1 MFNSS
6 IEGFLRGTTASSIA
20 EVFLWVILGVLIFAL
35 YKANQG
41 KQSQF
46 TYQAPNILTS
56 LGILGTF
63 TGIVIGLLDF
73 NFGSAEDINQSI
85 PTLLGGLKTAFI
97 TSLAGMAAAIVFK
110 GADSLYFAEQ
120 RQKAEDPDEVTPNH
134 IHAELK
140 ASNENLLA
148 LKKALAGE
156 EDSSLVGVMKLA
168 RADQREAF
176 EKQEK
181 YSRQFAED
189 LFHEMRNFA
198 DILSKSAT
206 ETVVEALKQVIVE
219 FNEKLTEQFGDNF
232 KRLDESVKKL
242 VDWQKQYM
250 EQMEQM
256 AEHYGEG
263 VKAIDATKVAVVE
276 IGDKTAEIPKSMAEM
291 QTVLQV
297 NQHQIQELQR
307 HLEAFVEMKVQA
319 REAIPDIQGQLDHV
333 TKKLAEAADA
343 MESSLREGAGEF
355 GKSVELTNQS
365 MRDVASNVA
374 SNADEIK
381 EKLTDSSE
389 SIAAATRD
397 MMDSLEKGADSLRTS
412 VNESIDGALQ
422 GIRDSIEKSVGSME
436 SELNRVI
443 KDAGVGI
450 EDANKAM
457 VQHLQSS
464 ARDLQQSLES
474 SVDEVLGS
482 VRDSIGKAVTA
493 IPNQV
498 QESVDTVGKGI
509 SKQVE
514 IMDQQ
519 MSEEVTRVITNMGGA
534 LARVTERFTSDYSQL
549 IQQMEAVLR
558 NQPDQR
564 P

>member
-1 MFNSS
+1 MLNNW
-6 IEGFLRGTTASSIA
+6 IEGLLRGTTAASIA
-20 EVFLWVILGVLIFAL
+20 ELFLWAILGVLGFAV
-35 YKANQG
+35 YIANQG

-56 LGILGTF
+56 IGILGTF

-97 TSLAGMAAAIVFK
+97 TSLAGMLAAIIFK
-110 GADSLYFAEQ
+110 ALDSLHFAAK
-120 RQKAEDPDEVTPNH
+120 RQMAEEPDEVTPNH
-134 IHAELK
+134 IHSELK

-181 YSRQFAED
+181 RHQEFAKD
-189 LFHEMRNFA
+189 LFDEMRNFA

-206 ETVVEALKQVIVE
+206 ETVIDALRQVIVE
-219 FNEKLTEQFGDNF
+219 FNQNLTEQFGENF

-242 VDWQKQYM
+242 VDWQQQYM
-250 EQMEQM
+250 EQMEKM

-276 IGDKTAEIPKSMAEM
+276 IGEKSAEIPKSMAEM
-291 QTVLQV
+291 KNVLQV

-333 TKKLAEAADA
+333 TKKLAEAAEA
-343 MESSLREGAGEF
+343 MENSLREGAGEF

-381 EKLTDSSE
+381 EKLTDSSD
-389 SIAAATRD
+389 SIASATRD
-397 MMDSLEKGADSLRTS
+397 MMDSLEKGADLLRVS
-412 VNESIDGALQ
+412 VNESIDGALN

-457 VQHLQSS
+457 VQHLQTS
-464 ARDLQQSLES
+464 ARDLQTSLSNAVEEILS
-474 SVDEVLGS
+474 D
-482 VRDSIGKAVTA
+482 VRTTLQKTLNAV
-493 IPNQV
+493 PNQV
-498 QESVDTVGKGI
+498 QDAVDLTSKGI
-509 SKQVE
+509 NQQIKTL
-514 IMDQQ
+514 DDQ
-519 MSEEVTRVITNMGGA
+519 MSQEVTRVVSNMGSA
-534 LARVTERFTSDYSQL
+534 LAQVTERFVSDYEKL
-549 IQQMEAVLR
+549 LPQMERVLR
-558 NQPDQR
+558 NQ
-564 P
+564 